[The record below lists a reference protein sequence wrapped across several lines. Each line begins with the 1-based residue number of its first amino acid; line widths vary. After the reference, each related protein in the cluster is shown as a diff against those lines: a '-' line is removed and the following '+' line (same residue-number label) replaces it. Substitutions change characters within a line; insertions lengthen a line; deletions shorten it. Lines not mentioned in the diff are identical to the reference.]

1 MSGSGSSNNT
11 NNTGSA
17 DQEFIT
23 EVDQSHALRYW
34 VPTASK
40 LSRGKKGIIQ
50 RMFTGEPMNNLCN
63 VYIYNETSKL
73 WYHEHTIQGDPSRSG
88 NTTYPPSGSVLTS
101 SSQTLSDGITYT
113 TSASINSGDAYK
125 GFTGGGAWTTNDS
138 SGSTNYYPHNAPG
151 GYVGTWVA
159 GTYVGSSSLG
169 GVSGEWIKMELST
182 SAQPDEFTMTL
193 GGLEFMEPHT
203 FTILGSNDDSNWT
216 NLGNFTN
223 TGNNFGNPITDTL
236 TISNTYTYFA
246 IVFTKRRTD
255 NWNTGYQEYIEI
267 EKFSL
272 TDIQPSEDFGRSL
285 DGTDNAD
292 MVAVGAPGTW
302 FGSVSNISG
311 YARVFTKNSSGN
323 GWTQRGSEV
332 SQQGGFGH
340 SVALSQYDGNILVVG
355 APFYNTLVP
364 NASGNINFH
373 GMPVSEGKV
382 YIYKWNG
389 ANYTLQQTLNSP
401 SGTLST
407 TTPTTSKNFYFG
419 YSLGITDIGDKI
431 IVGEPSIRN
440 IWYEPDQIQGGAN
453 NSWTTDSFPYTG
465 NAHVYDNVT
474 VLSGGSSW
482 TSNVSMTSVI
492 GTTGIGTTYD
502 TNPLKVRWLDALG
515 TSVDINRAG
524 TRILAGGPGSYG
536 TSNTAPHAMSGR
548 IYTLD
553 WDPIDAEWKEMGEVA
568 KHIVAP
574 QGNMLLGKT
583 ARFDGSGRRI
593 VSGATGYVAHI
604 TYNKGNVLIFD
615 FNGDQWVSFP
625 NEVVELAGSFFY
637 WTNYQHKLGESIS
650 IDGEGEMVAIGKSE
664 IHYDLYN
671 PTASPAAQVSG
682 GFTVDNITYIGG
694 ATTSVAG
701 SDSQIST
708 GGSTIWV
715 YNISQS
721 MVIKGN
727 VTIGGY
733 IQGTGISIGT
743 NDDSSTSNK
752 SIYFGGS
759 KSDNA
764 YELTVIENR
773 VYEAEEKAELLLFKG
788 NDNADASGGGTYGP
802 DRIRLKGGQIV
813 FDLNAGYDRTA
824 EDIRAVMH
832 RNAGG
837 AGMLGIN
844 VTSPTE
850 VIHVDG
856 KIKATQGF
864 IGRGTE
870 LTGLNFNYIN
880 NVNDLKFGQ
889 AGATQSSTTWGEI
902 TLGSSI
908 VYPTLALN
916 SNSQSGYTVS
926 ASTDSVN
933 AWKAFNDVT
942 SGGHS
947 TDVWEIGADA
957 TYSNSTYIGSTERV
971 SGYKGEWIE
980 IQLPNPIYVEKLD
993 IYVTREEYQP
1003 RRLHM
1008 FGSNDGVTYD
1018 LIQYSGDLGD
1028 YWLGSDNAY
1037 GTVFTRTPDVINE
1050 SPYNRILMIV
1060 NGLAG
1065 GSNAQ
1070 YWKNINIY
1078 GKIGTFTPNVK
1089 LDYTGKIGILNAN
1102 PSYPLD
1108 VTGDINLTGDLRIGG
1123 VAQSFGGGGGSSV
1136 WSLNSTNAYY
1146 NSGNVGI
1153 GTSTPASTLD
1163 VNGTVNLTSLL
1174 IPTYIIHKNDTNTYF
1189 GFPSD
1194 DTFIINTNGTE
1205 RLRANSSGNVGI
1217 GTTSPGYKLDVDGDI
1232 NMSSGSSLRINGV
1245 AQSFGSGSPVW
1256 SLNSTNAYYNSGNV
1270 GIGTSSPG
1278 YKLDVDGDIN
1288 MSSGSSL
1295 RINGVA
1301 QSFGGFSGDIADYI
1315 THTSD
1320 SDTKF
1325 GFPSNDT
1332 FTITTANG
1340 ERFRITSSGDV
1351 GIGNTANS
1359 GYKLD
1364 VSGTGRFTSSLS
1376 ASSFTGSGSGL
1387 TSLSATNI
1395 STGTLAVA
1403 RGGTNISSYTAGDML
1418 YYSGSTLSKL
1428 GIGSAGEVLTVAG
1441 NIPSWAAASGGGG
1454 GATAGTVTMGD
1465 DGMNTITV
1473 SGSAYDYMYH
1483 QSPHNIGSSSSNF
1496 NSISISQA
1504 MTHGQK
1510 LIMKLYTNSS
1520 SCQAKIARSRDLSV
1534 TINSTGHTISNSNF
1548 RENFLSFPYDSD
1560 PTPNKFL
1567 ILEITKED
1575 TNKVSIEAKL
1585 STADFTKTAECDAAW
1600 SYDGIDTN
1608 NRETAIH
1615 NVIYSVP
1622 QSIYGTPFKF
1632 RFSYFGIGH
1641 SHDIYF
1647 LQDHPSGLSIPAS
1660 QIEFYYNNSSTAFSQ
1675 ASQTNVFTNFDK
1687 NTNLEFTYG
1696 KYYHIH
1702 HEVIRNTFDDYPRD
1716 ILFTVEEL
1724 NTASGG
1730 GGGGG
1735 GGASDFTTN
1744 ITRVSSNPPIYRH
1757 GIEISS
1763 SFSAANYNYNTGF
1776 YDFNMNGGSYPPFE
1790 TFIID
1795 HTLPTSMPIEYDFY
1809 FTGYSANISSNYFK
1823 VYYGGMQRN
1832 TYHSFP
1838 GTGSTSFNFNSS
1850 DRYSVSFKSRD
1861 TSGSDWTA
1869 TWKIYK
1875 Y

>member
-11 NNTGSA
+11 NNTGSS
-17 DQEFIT
+17 DSEFIT

-50 RMFTGEPMNNLCN
+50 RMFTGEPLNNLCN
-63 VYIYNETSKL
+63 VYVYNETLKL

-113 TSASINSGDAYK
+113 TSASIDSGNAFK
-125 GFTGGGAWTTNDS
+125 GFTSGSAWTTNDS
-138 SGSTNYYPHNAPG
+138 SGSTNYYPHNAPS

-182 SAQPDEFTMTL
+182 PFQPNEFKMTA

-203 FTILGSNDDSNWT
+203 YSILGSNDDSNWT

-223 TGNNFGNPITDTL
+223 TGNNFGNPITGTL
-236 TISNTYTYFA
+236 TISNTYTYIA

-255 NWNTGYQEYIEI
+255 YWNTGEFEYIEM
-267 EKFSL
+267 EKFNL
-272 TDIQPSEDFGRSL
+272 TNIKPSEDFGRSL

-292 MVAVGAPGTW
+292 MVAIGAPGTW

-355 APFYNTLVP
+355 APFYNTRVP
-364 NASGNINFH
+364 NASGNIHFH
-373 GMPVSEGKV
+373 SIPVSEGKV
-382 YIYKWNG
+382 YIYRWNG
-389 ANYTLQQTLNSP
+389 TNYTLQQTLNSP

-407 TTPTTSKNFYFG
+407 TTPTTWKNFYFG

-453 NSWTTDSFPYTG
+453 TVWSTDSFPYTG
-465 NAHVYDNVT
+465 NAHVYDNVS
-474 VLSGGSSW
+474 VLSGGSTW
-482 TSNVSMTSVI
+482 GPTSNVSMTSVI
-492 GTTGIGTTYD
+492 GTTGIGTTDD

-548 IYTLD
+548 IYTLN
-553 WDPIDAEWKEMGEVA
+553 WDPINAVWEEMGEVA

-593 VSGATGYVAHI
+593 VSGATGFVDHI

-625 NEVVELAGSFFY
+625 NEMVELAGSFFY

-650 IDGEGEMVAIGKSE
+650 IDGEGEMVAIGKNE
-664 IHYDLYN
+664 NHYDLYN
-671 PTASPAAQVSG
+671 PTTSAAGQVSG

-708 GGSTIWV
+708 GASTIWV

-813 FDLNAGYDRTA
+813 FDLNAGYDRKA

-850 VIHVDG
+850 VIHADG

-889 AGATQSSTTWGEI
+889 AGATQSSTNWGEI

-916 SNSQSGYTVS
+916 SNSVSGYTVT
-926 ASTDSVN
+926 ASVDQTN
-933 AWKAFNDVT
+933 AYKAFNDVT
-942 SGGHS
+942 SYPSHS
-947 TDVWEIGADA
+947 SDTWEIGADA
-957 TYSNSTYIGSTERV
+957 TYTNSTYIGSTERV

-980 IQLPNPIYVEKLD
+980 IQIPNSIYVEQLD
-993 IYVTREEYQP
+993 IYCTREEYQP

-1028 YWLGSDNAY
+1028 RWAGDYTY
-1037 GTVFTRTPDVINE
+1037 GTVFTRTPDIINE

-1065 GSNAQ
+1065 GSNRQ
-1070 YWKNINIY
+1070 YWKNVNIY
-1078 GKIGTFTPNVK
+1078 GKIGTFNPKVK
-1089 LDYTGKIGILNAN
+1089 LDYTGKIGILNTN

-1123 VAQSFGGGGGSSV
+1123 VVQSFGGGGGGSF
-1136 WSLNSTNAYY
+1136 
-1146 NSGNVGI
+1146 SGDI
-1153 GTSTPASTLD
+1153 AD
-1163 VNGTVNLTSLL
+1163 
-1174 IPTYIIHKNDTNTYF
+1174 YITHTGDTNTYF

-1205 RLRANSSGNVGI
+1205 RLRANSSGNIGIGTASPGYKLDVNGDINMSTGSSFRINGVAQTFGGGGGGSSPWTTSGSNIYRSSGNVGI
-1217 GTTSPGYKLDVDGDI
+1217 GTTSPSYNLDVTGTI
-1232 NMSSGSSLRINGV
+1232 NATNAIYANGVSGQSGQVLTSSGGGPNFWSAQSGSSPWTSSGSNIYR
-1245 AQSFGSGSPVW
+1245 GSGQVNIGGSTFTRAKLEVNG
-1256 SLNSTNAYYNSGNV
+1256 SYGSYLSFTYYAYNTHGGNSAGTNTYSIYCNERIASNEFNAFSDRRIKKNITDINDSSALDKIRLLEPKIYNYIDEKGR
-1270 GIGTSSPG
+1270 GTSNVYGFIAQEVANVLPYAVTISE
-1278 YKLDVDGDIN
+1278 GDIPN
-1288 MSSGSSL
+1288 ILTNSNVS
-1295 RINGVA
+1295 V
-1301 QSFGGFSGDIADYI
+1301 
-1315 THTSD
+1315 TSD
-1320 SDTKF
+1320 SNVIELRLDT
-1325 GFPSNDT
+1325 T
-1332 FTITTANG
+1332 V
-1340 ERFRITSSGDV
+1340 E
-1351 GIGNTANS
+1351 
-1359 GYKLD
+1359 
-1364 VSGTGRFTSSLS
+1364 
-1376 ASSFTGSGSGL
+1376 GL
-1387 TSLSATNI
+1387 TLSNTSVINIITDKDKDLKCNVLSFSESNVITIENTDEFSNVTNAFIKGEQI
-1395 STGTLAVA
+1395 SDFHHLNKDAIWAV
-1403 RGGTNISSYTAGDML
+1403 STAALQEVDRQL
-1418 YYSGSTLSKL
+1418 QSEKVKVSTL
-1428 GIGSAGEVLTVAG
+1428 ETQVA
-1441 NIPSWAAASGGGG
+1441 NLLARV
-1454 GATAGTVTMGD
+1454 TA
-1465 DGMNTITV
+1465 
-1473 SGSAYDYMYH
+1473 
-1483 QSPHNIGSSSSNF
+1483 
-1496 NSISISQA
+1496 
-1504 MTHGQK
+1504 
-1510 LIMKLYTNSS
+1510 L
-1520 SCQAKIARSRDLSV
+1520 
-1534 TINSTGHTISNSNF
+1534 
-1548 RENFLSFPYDSD
+1548 EN
-1560 PTPNKFL
+1560 N
-1567 ILEITKED
+1567 
-1575 TNKVSIEAKL
+1575 
-1585 STADFTKTAECDAAW
+1585 
-1600 SYDGIDTN
+1600 
-1608 NRETAIH
+1608 
-1615 NVIYSVP
+1615 
-1622 QSIYGTPFKF
+1622 
-1632 RFSYFGIGH
+1632 
-1641 SHDIYF
+1641 
-1647 LQDHPSGLSIPAS
+1647 
-1660 QIEFYYNNSSTAFSQ
+1660 
-1675 ASQTNVFTNFDK
+1675 
-1687 NTNLEFTYG
+1687 
-1696 KYYHIH
+1696 
-1702 HEVIRNTFDDYPRD
+1702 
-1716 ILFTVEEL
+1716 
-1724 NTASGG
+1724 
-1730 GGGGG
+1730 
-1735 GGASDFTTN
+1735 
-1744 ITRVSSNPPIYRH
+1744 
-1757 GIEISS
+1757 
-1763 SFSAANYNYNTGF
+1763 
-1776 YDFNMNGGSYPPFE
+1776 
-1790 TFIID
+1790 
-1795 HTLPTSMPIEYDFY
+1795 
-1809 FTGYSANISSNYFK
+1809 
-1823 VYYGGMQRN
+1823 
-1832 TYHSFP
+1832 
-1838 GTGSTSFNFNSS
+1838 
-1850 DRYSVSFKSRD
+1850 
-1861 TSGSDWTA
+1861 
-1869 TWKIYK
+1869 
-1875 Y
+1875 

>member
-1 MSGSGSSNNT
+1 MSGSGTSDNT
-11 NNTGSA
+11 NNTGPTDAAFSHPY
-17 DQEFIT
+17 DGDYT
-23 EVDQSHALRYW
+23 QSHALRYW

-73 WYHEHTIQGDPSRSG
+73 WYHEHTIQGDPNRGGSL
-88 NTTYPPSGSVLTS
+88 TYPSGTLTS
-101 SSQTLSDGITYT
+101 SSQTLNGITYT
-113 TSASINSGDAYK
+113 TSASIYNGNAFRAFSGSANWDTNSY
-125 GFTGGGAWTTNDS
+125 
-138 SGSTNYYPHNAPG
+138 STNYYPHNIPG
-151 GYVGTWVA
+151 GYIGAWVA
-159 GTYVGSSSLG
+159 GTYVGSNSLG

-182 SAQPDEFTMTL
+182 SAQPDEFTMTA
-193 GGLEFMEPHT
+193 GNAAEYNQPDT

-223 TGNNFGNPITDTL
+223 TNSNAIYPITGTL
-236 TISNTYTYFA
+236 TISSTYTYFA

-255 NWNTGYQEYIEI
+255 IWNTGYDESII
-267 EKFSL
+267 INSTSL
-272 TDIQPSEDFGRSL
+272 FTNDPSEDFGRSL
-285 DGTDNAD
+285 DGTDTAD

-364 NASGNINFH
+364 NTSGNINFH

-440 IWYEPDQIQGGAN
+440 IWYEPDQLQGGAT
-453 NSWTTDSFPYTG
+453 NSWSTDSFQYTG

-553 WDPIDAEWKEMGEVA
+553 WDPIDAEWKEMGEIA

-593 VSGATGYVAHI
+593 VSGATGYVDHI
-604 TYNKGNVLIFD
+604 EYYKGNVIIFD

-625 NEVVELAGSFFY
+625 NEMVELAGSFFY

-650 IDGEGEMVAIGKSE
+650 IDGEGEMVAIGKNE
-664 IHYDLYN
+664 NHYDLYN

-708 GGSTIWV
+708 GASTIWV

-727 VTIGGY
+727 VTVGGY
-733 IQGTGISIGT
+733 IQGTGMSIGT

-773 VYEAEEKAELLLFKG
+773 VYEAEEKAELLIFKG

-813 FDLNAGYDRTA
+813 FDMNAGYDRTA

-880 NVNDLKFGQ
+880 NVNDLKFSQ
-889 AGATQSSTTWGEI
+889 AGATQSSTTWGVI

-916 SNSQSGYTVS
+916 SNSVSGYTVT

-933 AWKAFNDVT
+933 AWKAFND
-942 SGGHS
+942 S
-947 TDVWEIGADA
+947 TGSSNSWQVGDA
-957 TYSNSTYIGSTERV
+957 NLYSNGANRGGYLGSVERIA
-971 SGYKGEWIE
+971 GYKGEWIE
-980 IQLPNPIYVEKLD
+980 IQLPNPIYVERLD
-993 IYVTREEYQP
+993 INTDVALNQARILY
-1003 RRLHM
+1003 M

-1018 LIQYSGDLGD
+1018 LIQGSGDLG
-1028 YWLGSDNAY
+1028 YLWSSSGNN
-1037 GTVFTRTPDVINE
+1037 TIFTRTPDVINE
-1050 SPYNRILMIV
+1050 DPYIKILIIV
-1060 NGLAG
+1060 NMISG
-1065 GSNAQ
+1065 GNSQ
-1070 YWKNINIY
+1070 YWANVDIY
-1078 GKIGTFTPNVK
+1078 GKIGTFNPNVK
-1089 LDYTGKIGILNAN
+1089 LDYTG
-1102 PSYPLD
+1102 
-1108 VTGDINLTGDLRIGG
+1108 
-1123 VAQSFGGGGGSSV
+1123 
-1136 WSLNSTNAYY
+1136 
-1146 NSGNVGI
+1146 NVGI
-1153 GTSTPASTLD
+1153 GTPTPAHPLD
-1163 VNGTVNLTSLL
+1163 VVGNINCTGTLS
-1174 IPTYIIHKNDTNTYF
+1174 K
-1189 GFPSD
+1189 
-1194 DTFIINTNGTE
+1194 
-1205 RLRANSSGNVGI
+1205 
-1217 GTTSPGYKLDVDGDI
+1217 
-1232 NMSSGSSLRINGV
+1232 
-1245 AQSFGSGSPVW
+1245 GSGSFRIDHPLANMSNTHNLYHSFIEGPQADLIYRGKVDLENG
-1256 SLNSTNAYYNSGNV
+1256 SASINLDTVSKMTSGTFEALNRNVQCFTSNESDWDAVKGSVSGN
-1270 GIGTSSPG
+1270 I
-1278 YKLDVDGDIN
+1278 L
-1288 MSSGSSL
+1288 
-1295 RINGVA
+1295 
-1301 QSFGGFSGDIADYI
+1301 
-1315 THTSD
+1315 
-1320 SDTKF
+1320 
-1325 GFPSNDT
+1325 
-1332 FTITTANG
+1332 TI
-1340 ERFRITSSGDV
+1340 
-1351 GIGNTANS
+1351 
-1359 GYKLD
+1359 
-1364 VSGTGRFTSSLS
+1364 
-1376 ASSFTGSGSGL
+1376 
-1387 TSLSATNI
+1387 
-1395 STGTLAVA
+1395 
-1403 RGGTNISSYTAGDML
+1403 
-1418 YYSGSTLSKL
+1418 
-1428 GIGSAGEVLTVAG
+1428 
-1441 NIPSWAAASGGGG
+1441 
-1454 GATAGTVTMGD
+1454 
-1465 DGMNTITV
+1465 
-1473 SGSAYDYMYH
+1473 
-1483 QSPHNIGSSSSNF
+1483 
-1496 NSISISQA
+1496 
-1504 MTHGQK
+1504 
-1510 LIMKLYTNSS
+1510 
-1520 SCQAKIARSRDLSV
+1520 SCQN
-1534 TINSTGHTISNSNF
+1534 T
-1548 RENFLSFPYDSD
+1548 
-1560 PTPNKFL
+1560 
-1567 ILEITKED
+1567 
-1575 TNKVSIEAKL
+1575 
-1585 STADFTKTAECDAAW
+1585 
-1600 SYDGIDTN
+1600 
-1608 NRETAIH
+1608 
-1615 NVIYSVP
+1615 
-1622 QSIYGTPFKF
+1622 
-1632 RFSYFGIGH
+1632 
-1641 SHDIYF
+1641 
-1647 LQDHPSGLSIPAS
+1647 
-1660 QIEFYYNNSSTAFSQ
+1660 SSTATVSWLVIGERKDQ
-1675 ASQTNVFTNFDK
+1675 HMYDTNWTDDDGF
-1687 NTNLEFTYG
+1687 
-1696 KYYHIH
+1696 
-1702 HEVIRNTFDDYPRD
+1702 VIPEQ
-1716 ILFTVEEL
+1716 L
-1724 NTASGG
+1724 
-1730 GGGGG
+1730 
-1735 GGASDFTTN
+1735 
-1744 ITRVSSNPPIYRH
+1744 
-1757 GIEISS
+1757 
-1763 SFSAANYNYNTGF
+1763 
-1776 YDFNMNGGSYPPFE
+1776 
-1790 TFIID
+1790 
-1795 HTLPTSMPIEYDFY
+1795 
-1809 FTGYSANISSNYFK
+1809 K
-1823 VYYGGMQRN
+1823 
-1832 TYHSFP
+1832 
-1838 GTGSTSFNFNSS
+1838 
-1850 DRYSVSFKSRD
+1850 
-1861 TSGSDWTA
+1861 
-1869 TWKIYK
+1869 
-1875 Y
+1875 

>member
-17 DQEFIT
+17 DPEFIT

-73 WYHEHTIQGDPSRSG
+73 WYHEHTIQG
-88 NTTYPPSGSVLTS
+88 
-101 SSQTLSDGITYT
+101 
-113 TSASINSGDAYK
+113 NS
-125 GFTGGGAWTTNDS
+125 
-138 SGSTNYYPHNAPG
+138 
-151 GYVGTWVA
+151 
-159 GTYVGSSSLG
+159 
-169 GVSGEWIKMELST
+169 
-182 SAQPDEFTMTL
+182 
-193 GGLEFMEPHT
+193 
-203 FTILGSNDDSNWT
+203 
-216 NLGNFTN
+216 
-223 TGNNFGNPITDTL
+223 
-236 TISNTYTYFA
+236 
-246 IVFTKRRTD
+246 
-255 NWNTGYQEYIEI
+255 
-267 EKFSL
+267 
-272 TDIQPSEDFGRSL
+272 SEDFGRSL
-285 DGTDNAD
+285 DGTDTAD

-355 APFYNTLVP
+355 APFYNTLAP
-364 NASGNINFH
+364 NSSGNIEFH
-373 GMPVSEGKV
+373 SIPVSEGKV

-389 ANYTLQQTLNSP
+389 TNYTLQQTLNSP

-407 TTPTTSKNFYFG
+407 TTPTTWKNFYFG

-453 NSWTTDSFPYTG
+453 TSWTTDSFPYTG

-482 TSNVSMTSVI
+482 ASNVSMTSVI
-492 GTTGIGTTYD
+492 GTTGIGTTDD

-553 WDPIDAEWKEMGEVA
+553 WDPIDAEWKEMGEIA

-593 VSGATGYVAHI
+593 VSGATGYVDHI
-604 TYNKGNVLIFD
+604 EYYKGNVLIFD

-625 NEVVELAGSFFY
+625 NEMVELAGSFFY

-650 IDGEGEMVAIGKSE
+650 IDGEGEMVAIGKNE
-664 IHYDLYN
+664 NHYDLYN

-727 VTIGGY
+727 VTVGGY

-743 NDDSSTSNK
+743 NDDSSTSSK

-773 VYEAEEKAELLLFKG
+773 VYEAEEKAELLIFKG

-813 FDLNAGYDRTA
+813 FDLNAGYDRTT

-880 NVNDLKFGQ
+880 NINDLKFGQ
-889 AGATQSSTTWGEI
+889 AGATQSSTTWGDI

-916 SNSQSGYTVS
+916 SNSQYGYTVS

-933 AWKAFNDVT
+933 AWKAFNDSTGT
-942 SGGHS
+942 SNSWKLGDGSH
-947 TDVWEIGADA
+947 
-957 TYSNSTYIGSTERV
+957 YSNGGNRGGYLGSVERI

-980 IQLPNPIYVEKLD
+980 IQLPNPIFVERLD
-993 IYVTREEYQP
+993 VNTSSAFYQP
-1003 RRLHM
+1003 RILYM

-1018 LIQYSGDLGD
+1018 LIQGSGDLG
-1028 YWLGSDNAY
+1028 YLWSTY
-1037 GTVFTRTPDVINE
+1037 GTSGNKTIFTRTPDVINE
-1050 SPYNRILMIV
+1050 DPYSRILIIV
-1060 NGLAG
+1060 NMVSG
-1065 GSNAQ
+1065 GNVQ
-1070 YWKNINIY
+1070 YWANVDIY
-1078 GKIGTFTPNVK
+1078 GKFGTFTPNVK

-1136 WSLNSTNAYY
+1136 WLLNSTNAYY

-1232 NMSSGSSLRINGV
+1232 NMSSGSSLRMLV
-1245 AQSFGSGSPVW
+1245 C
-1256 SLNSTNAYYNSGNV
+1256 
-1270 GIGTSSPG
+1270 
-1278 YKLDVDGDIN
+1278 KLIEFH
-1288 MSSGSSL
+1288 L
-1295 RINGVA
+1295 LLK
-1301 QSFGGFSGDIADYI
+1301 Y
-1315 THTSD
+1315 
-1320 SDTKF
+1320 
-1325 GFPSNDT
+1325 
-1332 FTITTANG
+1332 
-1340 ERFRITSSGDV
+1340 
-1351 GIGNTANS
+1351 
-1359 GYKLD
+1359 
-1364 VSGTGRFTSSLS
+1364 
-1376 ASSFTGSGSGL
+1376 
-1387 TSLSATNI
+1387 
-1395 STGTLAVA
+1395 
-1403 RGGTNISSYTAGDML
+1403 
-1418 YYSGSTLSKL
+1418 
-1428 GIGSAGEVLTVAG
+1428 
-1441 NIPSWAAASGGGG
+1441 
-1454 GATAGTVTMGD
+1454 
-1465 DGMNTITV
+1465 
-1473 SGSAYDYMYH
+1473 
-1483 QSPHNIGSSSSNF
+1483 
-1496 NSISISQA
+1496 
-1504 MTHGQK
+1504 QK
-1510 LIMKLYTNSS
+1510 LL
-1520 SCQAKIARSRDLSV
+1520 RL
-1534 TINSTGHTISNSNF
+1534 
-1548 RENFLSFPYDSD
+1548 L
-1560 PTPNKFL
+1560 L
-1567 ILEITKED
+1567 
-1575 TNKVSIEAKL
+1575 
-1585 STADFTKTAECDAAW
+1585 
-1600 SYDGIDTN
+1600 
-1608 NRETAIH
+1608 
-1615 NVIYSVP
+1615 
-1622 QSIYGTPFKF
+1622 
-1632 RFSYFGIGH
+1632 
-1641 SHDIYF
+1641 
-1647 LQDHPSGLSIPAS
+1647 
-1660 QIEFYYNNSSTAFSQ
+1660 
-1675 ASQTNVFTNFDK
+1675 
-1687 NTNLEFTYG
+1687 
-1696 KYYHIH
+1696 
-1702 HEVIRNTFDDYPRD
+1702 
-1716 ILFTVEEL
+1716 
-1724 NTASGG
+1724 
-1730 GGGGG
+1730 
-1735 GGASDFTTN
+1735 
-1744 ITRVSSNPPIYRH
+1744 
-1757 GIEISS
+1757 
-1763 SFSAANYNYNTGF
+1763 
-1776 YDFNMNGGSYPPFE
+1776 
-1790 TFIID
+1790 
-1795 HTLPTSMPIEYDFY
+1795 
-1809 FTGYSANISSNYFK
+1809 
-1823 VYYGGMQRN
+1823 
-1832 TYHSFP
+1832 
-1838 GTGSTSFNFNSS
+1838 
-1850 DRYSVSFKSRD
+1850 
-1861 TSGSDWTA
+1861 
-1869 TWKIYK
+1869 
-1875 Y
+1875 

>member
-17 DQEFIT
+17 DLEFII

-73 WYHEHTIQGDPSRSG
+73 WYHEHTIQGDPSRGG

-113 TSASINSGDAYK
+113 TSASIDSGNAFK
-125 GFTGGGAWTTNDS
+125 GFTGGDSWTTYDS
-138 SGSTNYYPHNAPG
+138 SGSTNYYPHNAPS

-182 SAQPDEFTMTL
+182 PFQPNEFTMSP
-193 GGLEFMEPHT
+193 GGLEFMQPDT
-203 FTILGSNDDSNWT
+203 WSILGSNDNSNWT

-223 TGNNFGNPITDTL
+223 TGGSFGYPITRTL
-236 TISNTYTYFA
+236 TISNTYTYIA
-246 IVFTKRRTD
+246 IVFTKRVT
-255 NWNTGYQEYIEI
+255 NYWNTGDSEYIEMQN
-267 EKFSL
+267 FSL
-272 TDIQPSEDFGRSL
+272 TNIQPSEDFGRSL

-355 APFYNTLVP
+355 APFYNTLAP
-364 NASGNINFH
+364 NASGNINFYST
-373 GMPVSEGKV
+373 PVSEGKV
-382 YIYKWNG
+382 YIYKWDG

-407 TTPTTSKNFYFG
+407 STPATWKNFYFG

-440 IWYEPDQIQGGAN
+440 IWYEPDQLQGKVDLHFTAVQTVN
-453 NSWTTDSFPYTG
+453 SFPYTG

-474 VLSGGSSW
+474 VLSGGTTW

-492 GTTGIGTTYD
+492 GTTGIGTTDD

-536 TSNTAPHAMSGR
+536 TSNTSPHAMSGR
-548 IYTLD
+548 IYTLN
-553 WDPIDAEWKEMGEVA
+553 WDPINAVWEEMGEVA

-593 VSGATGYVAHI
+593 VSGATGYIDHI
-604 TYNKGNVLIFD
+604 EYYKGNVIIFD

-625 NEVVELAGSFFY
+625 NEMVELAGSFFY

-650 IDGEGEMVAIGKSE
+650 IDGEGEMVAIGKNE
-664 IHYDLYN
+664 NHYDLYN

-701 SDSQIST
+701 SNSQIST
-708 GGSTIWV
+708 GASTIWV

-727 VTIGGY
+727 VTVGGY

-743 NDDSSTSNK
+743 NDDSSTSSK

-773 VYEAEEKAELLLFKG
+773 VYEAEEKAELLIFKG

-864 IGRGTE
+864 IGGGTE

-889 AGATQSSTTWGEI
+889 AGTTQSSTTWGEI

-916 SNSQSGYTVS
+916 SNSVSGYTVT

-933 AWKAFNDVT
+933 AWKAFDDNT
-942 SGGHS
+942 SYPTHS
-947 TDVWEIGADA
+947 SDAWEIGADA
-957 TYSNSTYIGSTERV
+957 TYTNSTYIGSTERV

-980 IQLPNPIYVEKLD
+980 IQLPNSIYVERLD
-993 IYVTREEYQP
+993 IYCTREEYQP

-1018 LIQYSGDLGD
+1018 LIQYSGDKGDRWAGD
-1028 YWLGSDNAY
+1028 YTY
-1037 GTVFTRTPDVINE
+1037 GTVFTRTPDIINE
-1050 SPYNRILMIV
+1050 SSYNRLLMIV

-1123 VAQSFGGGGGSSV
+1123 VAQSFGGGGGSPV
-1136 WSLNSTNAYY
+1136 WSLNGTNAYY

-1245 AQSFGSGSPVW
+1245 AQSFGGGGSPVW

-1288 MSSGSSL
+1288 MSSGSNL

-1301 QSFGGFSGDIADYI
+1301 QSFGG
-1315 THTSD
+1315 
-1320 SDTKF
+1320 
-1325 GFPSNDT
+1325 
-1332 FTITTANG
+1332 
-1340 ERFRITSSGDV
+1340 
-1351 GIGNTANS
+1351 
-1359 GYKLD
+1359 
-1364 VSGTGRFTSSLS
+1364 
-1376 ASSFTGSGSGL
+1376 
-1387 TSLSATNI
+1387 
-1395 STGTLAVA
+1395 
-1403 RGGTNISSYTAGDML
+1403 
-1418 YYSGSTLSKL
+1418 
-1428 GIGSAGEVLTVAG
+1428 
-1441 NIPSWAAASGGGG
+1441 GGGG
-1454 GATAGTVTMGD
+1454 VTAGTASVSTSS
-1465 DGMNTITV
+1465 NEITV
-1473 SGSAYDYMYH
+1473 SVSGGPYDYMYNET
-1483 QSPHNIGSSSSNF
+1483 SYDVYSTSSTFNTINIST
-1496 NSISISQA
+1496 A

-1510 LIMKLYTNSS
+1510 LVLKLHTSAISIQGQFARGSS
-1520 SCQAKIARSRDLSV
+1520 LSV
-1534 TINSTGHTISNSNF
+1534 IINGTTHTVFSNF
-1548 RENFLSFPYDSD
+1548 QDHNLHIPYDNNATAVS
-1560 PTPNKFL
+1560 FL
-1567 ILEITKED
+1567 ILEITKENSNQV
-1575 TNKVSIEAKL
+1575 TIEAKL
-1585 STADFTKTAECDAAW
+1585 SAADFTKTREFNA
-1600 SYDGIDTN
+1600 SFNYNGIYTF
-1608 NRETAIH
+1608 NRDSAIH
-1615 NVIYSVP
+1615 NVAYNSYV
-1622 QSIYGTPFKF
+1622 G
-1632 RFSYFGIGH
+1632 FSGSTFQLRLGYLGVGH
-1641 SHDIYF
+1641 SHDFYF
-1647 LQDHPSGLSIPAS
+1647 TQNDPTSPTFQAS
-1660 QIEFYYNNSSTAFSQ
+1660 QIEFYYNNSLSSWSQ
-1675 ASQTNVFTNFDK
+1675 ASQTNVYTNFDK
-1687 NTNLEFTYG
+1687 SVGMTLTYN
-1696 KYYHIH
+1696 KEYRMH
-1702 HEVIRNTFDDYPRD
+1702 HEVIQASTDDYPSK

-1724 NTASGG
+1724 NAASGG

-1735 GGASDFTTN
+1735 SYGTGDFSSSVTIGGY
-1744 ITRVSSNPPIYRH
+1744 I
-1757 GIEISS
+1757 IEINS
-1763 SFSAANYNYNTGF
+1763 SFSSATNYNYNS
-1776 YDFNMNGGSYPPFE
+1776 SYI
-1790 TFIID
+1790 TYNDYNID
-1795 HTLPTSMPIEYDFY
+1795 YINLSHTLPSSLPLEYHVY
-1809 FTGYSANISSNYFK
+1809 FRSNNSFSIYPNFK
-1823 VYYGGMQRN
+1823 VQINGLQKT
-1832 TYHSFP
+1832 TYNNF
-1838 GTGSTSFNFNSS
+1838 GSPYNNNSFNIQSS
-1850 DRYSVSFKSRD
+1850 SSYRYEVILKSRD
-1861 TSGSDWTA
+1861 TSHSEWTA
-1869 TWKIYK
+1869 EWREYRS
-1875 Y
+1875 